1 MQSYKSGNTR
11 LDGDKDGIPCESLC
25 GNEEGQ
31 SKSKGNTATVVSV
44 GDGDTIRVREGG
56 RLLTIRLACIDAPEM
71 GQRPSGTIAREAL
84 ERLAPVGSEVV
95 LQIQTTDRY
104 GRSVAEVFRGEEN
117 VNLALV
123 RQGAAFAYPEYLNQC
138 HALSYLSAESQA
150 QYQRAGVW
158 ATPGGLTRPWEWR
171 ATPSLRSITVE
182 GSRLILRFSEPIQFS
197 SSVGERFAVTVAGG
211 SRSILASQAGAT
223 SSELLLTLDGPAP
236 MSSQIVRVLY
246 TDLTGNN
253 DDFGVIQN
261 KAGNDLASI
270 VAPGRAADTFR
281 SSVSVS
287 ALAATT
293 TDLVLTGSRAI
304 NGTGNNLANTLTG
317 NGAANSLNGG
327 AAADRL
333 IGGGGNDTLTGGF
346 GADIFRFESAL
357 NSSTNR
363 DTITDFNRSQGDAIE
378 LENAV
383 FKGLT
388 RTGPLALTA
397 FRSGNRFTS
406 ASQRVLYNPVNGNL
420 SYDSNGNAAGG
431 VNALIAVM
439 STKPTLTHSMLIV
452 T

>member
-1 MQSYKSGNTR
+1 MQ
-11 LDGDKDGIPCESLC
+11 
-25 GNEEGQ
+25 
-31 SKSKGNTATVVSV
+31 
-44 GDGDTIRVREGG
+44 
-56 RLLTIRLACIDAPEM
+56 
-71 GQRPSGTIAREAL
+71 
-84 ERLAPVGSEVV
+84 
-95 LQIQTTDRY
+95 
-104 GRSVAEVFRGEEN
+104 
-117 VNLALV
+117 
-123 RQGAAFAYPEYLNQC
+123 
-138 HALSYLSAESQA
+138 
-150 QYQRAGVW
+150 
-158 ATPGGLTRPWEWR
+158 
-171 ATPSLRSITVE
+171 
-182 GSRLILRFSEPIQFS
+182 
-197 SSVGERFAVTVAGG
+197 
-211 SRSILASQAGAT
+211 
-223 SSELLLTLDGPAP
+223 
-236 MSSQIVRVLY
+236 Y

-357 NSSTNR
+357 NSSNNR
-363 DTITDFNRSQGDAIE
+363 DTITDFNRFQGDAIE

-406 ASQRVLYNPVNGNL
+406 ASQRVLYNPANGNL

-431 VNALIAVM
+431 INTLIAVM
-439 STKPTLTHSMLIV
+439 STKPSLTHSMLIV